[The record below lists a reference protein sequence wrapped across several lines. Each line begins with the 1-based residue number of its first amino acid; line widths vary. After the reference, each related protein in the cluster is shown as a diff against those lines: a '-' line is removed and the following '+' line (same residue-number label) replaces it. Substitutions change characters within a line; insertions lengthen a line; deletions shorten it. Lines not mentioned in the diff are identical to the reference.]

1 MQTYLLFKR
10 PQTLSAAAILAELH
24 KCFDENEVQVHLEN
38 GGGVVQIRDFAY
50 ALIYVDLPAP
60 LPPTASDYHHQA
72 HLIIS
77 PLTPVNNIREAVGP
91 NLEQMRLTY
100 FIATL
105 IEPVGVYWADSE
117 RIADME
123 GFTKALGSYL
133 SIRKGSSEP
142 ISGLLPLKY
151 WLSVDEIEPL
161 VYQINGMKVV
171 GEENI
176 ILRFNE
182 KSIVDKDGIISSLIF
197 YIFDNGITL
206 QKGNSVE
213 LGGYKSM
220 VVEAGFYLE
229 IIF

>member
-1 MQTYLLFKR
+1 M
-10 PQTLSAAAILAELH
+10 LSAAEILAELH

-105 IEPVGVYWADSE
+105 IEPVGVYWADSK
-117 RIADME
+117 RISDMD

-161 VYQINGMKVV
+161 VYRINGMKIV
-171 GEENI
+171 GEKDI
-176 ILRFNE
+176 VLTFTE
-182 KSIVDKDGIISSLIF
+182 KSIVEKDGVLSSLIA
-197 YIFDNGITL
+197 YVFDNGVSL
-206 QKGNSVE
+206 KEGNSIE
-213 LGGYKSM
+213 LGDYKSNIENSDGLLS
-220 VVEAGFYLE
+220 VRF
-229 IIF
+229 

>member
-10 PQTLSAAAILAELH
+10 PLMLSAAEILAELH

-72 HLIIS
+72 HLIIC

-123 GFTKALGSYL
+123 GFTKALSSYL

-161 VYQINGMKVV
+161 VYRINGMKIV
-171 GEENI
+171 GEKNI
-176 ILRFNE
+176 VLTFTE
-182 KSIVDKDGIISSLIF
+182 KSIVKKNEILSSLIA
-197 YIFDNGITL
+197 YVFDNGVTFE
-206 QKGNSVE
+206 KGNTI
-213 LGGYKSM
+213 
-220 VVEAGFYLE
+220 E
-229 IIF
+229 INNYGSKVFKDNDFVRLIF